1 MWEKQ
6 NEHEKADRLMAEGY
20 SRLTATLLAKA
31 GISEREDAEKF
42 LHSVSLHDPALI
54 RNIGPA
60 TDLIWEHIYAGNRIC
75 IFGDYD
81 ADGVTGAAILFFA
94 LKKLGGKPVVRLPDR
109 INEGYGISAQAV
121 EEQIEHGTELFI
133 MVDNGIRAI
142 DEVKLIREK
151 GKKSVILDHHQPGDV
166 LPEPDALIDLWI
178 PGETYPFKELTGSG
192 LAWKVACYLLT
203 QVSEYDYGMSLVD
216 LAAIGT
222 IGDVAPLVGENRS
235 IVKRALAAMRN
246 PWYSRYGVRH
256 LFGKPMEHIT
266 AEDIA
271 FQIAP
276 CINSSGRLYED
287 GAQLPLLLLLEDDER
302 CADQLAGRLLNAN
315 EERKRIQ
322 RECCERIAE
331 EAEERAAAGDA
342 VLVLYAHQTPSGVVG
357 LIAGNLKEKYDR
369 PCIVFSQK
377 ADRTGK
383 TVWCGSGR
391 SVPGYSMIDALNE
404 CSDLFLQY
412 GGHEMAAGMTIPNDP
427 EALSALRKRLN
438 ENAKSFDR
446 PVGQK
451 IQYWDIE
458 IDESELDDALY
469 EEMDELEPFG
479 AGVERPVFKM
489 TMHTKSKNNR
499 SHDLMG
505 ADKSHLRLYCD
516 SYSAIG
522 FSLATKYLE
531 ADLPGTVVG
540 YGYPSV
546 NYYRGQEYRQFTL
559 LDFDPITVSCELRP
573 VKDREDEGGEAFGD
587 VL

>member
-6 NEHEKADRLMAEGY
+6 NEHEKADKLIAEGY
-20 SRLTATLLAKA
+20 SRLTATVLAKA
-31 GISEREDAEKF
+31 GISEREDAEEF
-42 LHSVSLHDPALI
+42 LHSVSLRDPALI

-109 INEGYGISAQAV
+109 INEGYGISAQAI
-121 EEQIEHGTELFI
+121 EEQVEHGTELFI

-203 QVSEYDYGMSLVD
+203 QVGEYDYGMSLVD

-222 IGDVAPLVGENRS
+222 IGDVAPLIGENRS

-276 CINSSGRLYED
+276 CINLPDGCSMPTKSASGSRES
-287 GAQLPLLLLLEDDER
+287 A
-302 CADQLAGRLLNAN
+302 AN
-315 EERKRIQ
+315 GLQRKRR
-322 RECCERIAE
+322 REQWP
-331 EAEERAAAGDA
+331 G
-342 VLVLYAHQTPSGVVG
+342 TPS
-357 LIAGNLKEKYDR
+357 
-369 PCIVFSQK
+369 
-377 ADRTGK
+377 
-383 TVWCGSGR
+383 
-391 SVPGYSMIDALNE
+391 
-404 CSDLFLQY
+404 
-412 GGHEMAAGMTIPNDP
+412 
-427 EALSALRKRLN
+427 
-438 ENAKSFDR
+438 
-446 PVGQK
+446 
-451 IQYWDIE
+451 
-458 IDESELDDALY
+458 
-469 EEMDELEPFG
+469 
-479 AGVERPVFKM
+479 
-489 TMHTKSKNNR
+489 
-499 SHDLMG
+499 
-505 ADKSHLRLYCD
+505 LYC
-516 SYSAIG
+516 
-522 FSLATKYLE
+522 
-531 ADLPGTVVG
+531 
-540 YGYPSV
+540 
-546 NYYRGQEYRQFTL
+546 
-559 LDFDPITVSCELRP
+559 LRP
-573 VKDREDEGGEAFGD
+573 KRRPESSD
-587 VL
+587 